1 MNTFTIEMKERV
13 DDGLGGYIEEWTA
26 VKTVEGYLDLLS
38 GTDLNSAQN
47 AITEE
52 STHVLV
58 IPSYTEGITDKMRV
72 VDDDNRFYHITYAD
86 NPVGINHHNELYLTF
101 GGVL

>member
-1 MNTFTIEMKERV
+1 MKERA

-86 NPVGINHHNELYLTF
+86 NPVGTNHHNELYLTF
-101 GGVL
+101 GSVL